1 MENDKYKQDSSEILF
16 DKQIDID
23 TRIHKLLEVVHS
35 SDDWKWLQDLCLKL
49 SENSHLDLS
58 NLAITCIGHI
68 GRMHKKLEL
77 ELVVPFLQE
86 LKHND
91 GHLSGNAESALDDIY
106 IFMYKGNK
114 NQNKFPK
121 IY

>member
-35 SDDWKWLQDLCLKL
+35 SDDWKWLQDICLKL
-49 SENSHLDLS
+49 SSDSDLDLS

-68 GRMHKKLEL
+68 ARMYKKLEL
-77 ELVVPFLQE
+77 ELIVPFLQD
-86 LKHND
+86 LKNNNSNLA
-91 GHLSGNAESALDDIY
+91 GTAENALDDIY
-106 IFMYKGNK
+106 ISMYKNHK
-114 NQNKFPK
+114 IQLKLPK
-121 IY
+121 I